1 MFTETTE
8 YLYTERNC
16 KDALSVS
23 PADGT
28 PRYNRPSNDVVVS
41 LAARTR
47 YNRVLTFSSSK
58 TERSKDRAHYD

>member
-1 MFTETTE
+1 MITETTE

-16 KDALSVS
+16 KDAS

-47 YNRVLTFSSSK
+47 YNPVLTFSSSK